1 MIQSCWLN
9 TVAGDSATRARG
21 AGLTIPLSTD
31 RVGQARRNRT
41 VGGGL
46 AGCSGGLSS
55 RGFFGGSVSARMRSV
70 NSGGAA
76 RFLLDLSVS
85 RSSSRRNHV
94 ARTRTSSSSK
104 SCDGK
109 NGKLH
114 HGRCRWT
121 CSSVVD
127 YNRSVR
133 VIIICLLPTY
143 YRVAPIFL
151 GFLLRSGRTLISY
164 EKSTTKNSLL
174 DFVVVE

>member
-114 HGRCRWT
+114 HGRCRWI

-127 YNRSVR
+127 YSRSVR
-133 VIIICLLPTY
+133 FIILCLLH
-143 YRVAPIFL
+143 
-151 GFLLRSGRTLISY
+151 LLSCFCYVQAEL
-164 EKSTTKNSLL
+164 
-174 DFVVVE
+174 